1 MIHLDSY
8 GTSLAF
14 DAATPEGLAEWDRL
28 ESKLRGP
35 QTPLALPSR
44 PLHIN
49 AATPLARSHSR
60 LRQPCRNVTI
70 EGNLARLTDELE
82 QEIRSLGS

>member
-14 DAATPEGLAEWDRL
+14 DAAAPEGLAEWDRL
-28 ESKLRGP
+28 ERKLRGP
-35 QTPLALPSR
+35 QTSLPSPSR
-44 PLHIN
+44 PLRIN
-49 AATPLARSHSR
+49 AATPLARSHGRS
-60 LRQPCRNVTI
+60 RQPCRNVTI
-70 EGNLARLTDELE
+70 QGNLTRLADELE